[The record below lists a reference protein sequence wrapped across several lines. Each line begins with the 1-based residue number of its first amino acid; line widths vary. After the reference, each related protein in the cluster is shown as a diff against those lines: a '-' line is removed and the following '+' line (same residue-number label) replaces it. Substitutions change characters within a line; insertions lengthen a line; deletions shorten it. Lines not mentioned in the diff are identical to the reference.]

1 MIIFPIKTTST
12 QNALLVY
19 KQSQLLNIV
28 DEKKTDEDDLLH
40 HI

>member
-28 DEKKTDEDDLLH
+28 DEKTDEDDLLH